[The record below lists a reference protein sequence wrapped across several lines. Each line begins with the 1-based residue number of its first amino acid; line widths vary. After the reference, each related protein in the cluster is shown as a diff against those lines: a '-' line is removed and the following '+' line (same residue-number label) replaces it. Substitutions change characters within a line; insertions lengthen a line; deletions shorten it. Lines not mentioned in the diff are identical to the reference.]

1 MFLGYGAERK
11 GYRLYDPKRAKVF
24 HSRDV
29 VFNEKKRG
37 IEREPRC
44 VEEEKRCVQ
53 IEYST
58 NENPVDE
65 DLGESSQPTSA
76 EPQEPIVRRS
86 TRERQ

>member
-1 MFLGYGAERK
+1 MKNPKSNTCEFLAYAHVAKEERKKLDSKTRKCVFLGYGAERK

-44 VEEEKRCVQ
+44 VEE
-53 IEYST
+53 
-58 NENPVDE
+58 
-65 DLGESSQPTSA
+65 
-76 EPQEPIVRRS
+76 
-86 TRERQ
+86 